1 MRVLIVE
8 PVDADVAEWLAARHG
23 VRRAPDLARDPVELR
38 RALAQV
44 DAAILPASV
53 AVDGALLDAAPR
65 LRAIGRIAGSADN
78 IDQDACAAHNVTV
91 VRNPVASAMAEAE
104 FMIGALL
111 QMLRRLPQPR
121 GDIYRE
127 GRELGASTVGLL
139 GLAPAARAMAQLL
152 AGFGSRVIGYDPAVH
167 SNEAVWSRWQITPVS
182 LRDLVASSDAL
193 CVQLP
198 FYNRYRGLVGER
210 LLERARRD
218 QVIVCISH
226 SAVLD
231 DGALARVLAD
241 GTVAAAW
248 FDQLEPGS
256 LEPGRPLV
264 DARNLFVTPRLAS
277 ATRQSGERA
286 AWLVARRIDEV
297 LGAPAMAAAFS
308 DTLPGVPADLAADPA
323 TP

>member
-8 PVDADVAEWLAARHG
+8 PVDADVADWLAARHG
-23 VRRAPDLARDPVELR
+23 IRRAPDLARDPAALR
-38 RALAQV
+38 AALAQS

-53 AVDGALLDAAPR
+53 AVDAALLDAAPR
-65 LRAIGRIAGSADN
+65 LQAIGRISGSTEN
-78 IDQDACAAHNVTV
+78 IDQDACAARNITV

-167 SNEAVWSRWQITPVS
+167 ANDTIWSRWQIAPVS
-182 LRDLVASSDAL
+182 LRDLIASSDAL
-193 CVQLP
+193 CIQLP
-198 FYNRYRGLVGER
+198 FYNRYRGLLGER
-210 LLERARRD
+210 LLENARRD
-218 QVIVCISH
+218 QVIVCIGS
-226 SAVLD
+226 SAVFD
-231 DGALARVLAD
+231 DAALARVLAE
-241 GTVAAAW
+241 GRVAAAW
-248 FDQLEPGS
+248 FDQLESGL

-277 ATRQSGERA
+277 ATRQTGERA
-286 AWLVARRIDEV
+286 AWMVARRIDE
-297 LGAPAMAAAFS
+297 LLAAPAMAGFS
-308 DTLPGVPADLAADPA
+308 DTQPGDYAALAADPA
-323 TP
+323 MP